1 MRRIKQFHRYIRQI
15 GSTSD
20 YARCSQY
27 YDGQAYFEEELE
39 EEM

>member
-1 MRRIKQFHRYIRQI
+1 MGRIKQFYRYIRQI
-15 GSTSD
+15 GFTSD
-20 YARCSQY
+20 HARCSQY